1 MGFIHNIAIHIFLV
15 VMLILGSCT
24 NSKKQQA
31 EDDKVAA
38 SPYDESY
45 MVIEEEGVIYKI
57 PSPIDI
63 FVFLDA
69 NKAPFLKEYLHN
81 PSRHQDYLSR
91 KSRALNLGIYS
102 ADLAYSAVYGDVQHA
117 LLYFNAAKILAS
129 KLGLH
134 EGYGEQMALRVD
146 QNLNNLDS
154 LIDITSDSYYQARQ
168 FLEDQEMTEL
178 MGIMVAGGWI
188 ESFFLAI
195 KSVPN
200 AQLTNPIVERI
211 VDQQLLLENLIA
223 QLKKYESD
231 KAVAEI
237 IIQLEELQA
246 VFDKLYFNNA
256 ETPITREQFIQ
267 IANKVTD
274 LRESFIK

>member
-1 MGFIHNIAIHIFLV
+1 MGFLNNKVIRIFLV
-15 VMLILGSCT
+15 FMLILGSCT
-24 NSKKQQA
+24 NPKKQQTK
-31 EDDKVAA
+31 DDKVVV
-38 SPYDESY
+38 SPYDESF
-45 MVIEEEGVIYKI
+45 MVVEADGVIYKI

-63 FVFLDA
+63 FIFLDA
-69 NKAPFLKEYLHN
+69 NNAPFLKEYLHN
-81 PSRHQDYLSR
+81 AGRHQDYLSR

-102 ADLAYSAVYGDVQHA
+102 ADLAYSTVYGDVQEA

-134 EGYGEQMALRVD
+134 EGFGEQMALRID

-154 LIDITSDSYYQARQ
+154 LIDISSDSYYQARQ
-168 FLEDQEMTEL
+168 FLEEQEMTEL

-200 AQLTNPIVERI
+200 TQLNNPIVERI

-223 QLKKYESD
+223 QLKKYEAD
-231 KAVAEI
+231 KAVADI
-237 IIQLEELQA
+237 ILQLEELQA
-246 VFDKLYFNNA
+246 VFDELYFNNA
-256 ETPITREQFIQ
+256 DTPITKEQFIQ